1 MSTDNKVD
9 EKEVG
14 KDFRTSNGLP
24 DGKSEMQNSKEV
36 SPVDSHSKAC
46 TDQQNGNEFKSH
58 FSDDS
63 RDSGP
68 ASPGTQALMCDEQ
81 DTTFGNDTYRS
92 SFMET
97 SCDQDI
103 PEINAVQESIILTGF
118 RDYLRVL
125 ITRGKINGE

>member
-1 MSTDNKVD
+1 MV
-9 EKEVG
+9 
-14 KDFRTSNGLP
+14 
-24 DGKSEMQNSKEV
+24 
-36 SPVDSHSKAC
+36 SHSEAC
-46 TDQQNGNEFKSH
+46 TDQQNANELKSY

-63 RDSGP
+63 KDSGP

-92 SFMET
+92 SFMAT
-97 SCDQDI
+97 SCDHGI
-103 PEINAVQESIILTGF
+103 SEINGVQENIVLTGL